1 MSTSPRT
8 DERPYEKGW
17 LTVCIIG
24 SGPRGLSVLE
34 RLAANADE
42 LLPAGVRLRVHLVDP
57 RPGSGRVWRS
67 DQSRHLLMNT
77 VASQVTLF
85 TDGSVTMDGPVR
97 PGPDLGA
104 WAADPDLHGGASPA
118 GEEVPGPDG
127 YPTRALYGRY
137 LEWVL
142 RTVVRRSAA
151 DIRTHPARA
160 VRLDADTTA
169 AGRDRVTLDDGTV
182 LSGLDA
188 VVLAQGHLPVSP
200 TPAEAALARFAARR
214 GLHYLPPG
222 NPADARLDGIAPGE
236 PVLLRGLGLNFFD
249 HMALLTEGRGGAYEA
264 KDAGLVYHRCGR
276 EPVLYAGSRRG
287 VPHQARG
294 ENQKGAHGRH
304 LPLVLTP
311 ATVARLRRGPRRPRF
326 RRDIW
331 PLVSQ
336 EVETVYYAALLRAD
350 GRTGAAAR
358 LLERSAAGPW
368 TPYDRDRLLDALGV
382 PTGRRWD
389 WERVA
394 RPCGEAVFADRAA
407 FNGRLLEHLRRD
419 VAEAEAGN
427 VDGPYKAALDVLRD
441 LRNEV
446 RLLVDHGG
454 ISGADYRDELSARYG
469 PLNAYLSIGPPP
481 RRIREAIALIE
492 AGVLTVLG
500 PGAEF
505 GADETTGR
513 FTARSPRVGG
523 GVVQARALIEARL
536 PEPDV
541 ARTEDP
547 LLGYLHAT
555 GQCVP
560 YVIGDGRGAYRTG
573 GIAVTERPYH
583 LVDAAGAAH
592 ERRFA
597 YGVPT
602 EGVHWVT
609 AAGIRPGVDSVILG
623 DSDAMARAVLGLARG
638 AGRHHDTLTRS
649 AT

>member
-1 MSTSPRT
+1 MSTSART
-8 DERPYEKGW
+8 DEHGDGERW
-17 LTVCIIG
+17 LTVCVIG

-57 RPGSGRVWRS
+57 RPGSGQVWRS

-85 TDGSVTMDGPVR
+85 TDDSVTMDGPVR
-97 PGPDLGA
+97 PGPSLA
-104 WAADPDLHGGASPA
+104 EWAADPALHGGASPA
-118 GEEVPGPDG
+118 GDEVPGPDG

-142 RTVVRRSAA
+142 RGVVRRGPA

-160 VRLDADTTA
+160 VRLDADTS
-169 AGRDRVTLDDGTV
+169 AGGLDRVTLDDGTV

-200 TPAEAALARFAARR
+200 APAEAAFARFAARR
-214 GLHYLPPG
+214 GLCYLPPG
-222 NPADARLDGIAPGE
+222 NPAEARLDGIEPGE

-249 HMALLTEGRGGAYEA
+249 HMALLTEGRGGVYEA
-264 KDAGLVYHRCGR
+264 KDAGLVYHRSGR

-287 VPHQARG
+287 VPYQARG

-311 ATVARLRRGPRRPRF
+311 AAVARLRRGPRRPRF
-326 RRDIW
+326 RCDIW

-336 EVETVYYAALLRAD
+336 EVETVYYAALLRAG
-350 GRTGAAAR
+350 GRPEAAAR
-358 LLERSAAGPW
+358 LLERSASGPW
-368 TPYDRDRLLDALGV
+368 TPYDRDRLLDVLGV
-382 PTGRRWD
+382 PAGRRWD
-389 WERVA
+389 WDRVA
-394 RPCGEAVFADRAA
+394 RPCADRVFADRAA
-407 FNGRLLEHLRRD
+407 FTGWLLEHLRRD
-419 VAEAEAGN
+419 VAEAHAGN

-454 ISGADYRDELSARYG
+454 ISGADYRDELTARYG

-505 GADETTGR
+505 GADEAAGR

-523 GVVQARALIEARL
+523 DAVHARAFIDARL

-541 ARTEDP
+541 VRTEDP
-547 LLGYLHAT
+547 LLGYLYAT

-560 YVIGDGRGAYRTG
+560 YVIDDERGPYRTG

-583 LVDAAGAAH
+583 VIDATGAAH

-609 AAGIRPGVDSVILG
+609 AAGARPGVDSVILG
-623 DSDAMARAVLGLARG
+623 DSDAMARGILRLARG
-638 AGRHHDTLTRS
+638 ADRRFDSLTRS
-649 AT
+649 TT

>member
-1 MSTSPRT
+1 MSTSAPT
-8 DERPYEKGW
+8 DAGSPGDGW
-17 LTVCIIG
+17 WTVCIVG

-57 RPGSGRVWRS
+57 RPGSGQVWRS
-67 DQSRHLLMNT
+67 DQSELLLMNT

-85 TDGSVTMDGPVR
+85 TDDSVTMDGPVR
-97 PGPDLGA
+97 PGPSLAA
-104 WAADPDLHGGASPA
+104 WAAAA
-118 GEEVPGPDG
+118 GEEGPGPDA

-142 RTVVRRSAA
+142 RSVVRRTPA
-151 DIRTHPARA
+151 DVRTHAARA
-160 VRLDADTTA
+160 VRLDADPDACA

-200 TPAEAALARFAARR
+200 TPAEAAFARFAARR
-214 GLHYLPPG
+214 GLFYLPPG
-222 NPADARLDGIAPGE
+222 NPAEAGLDGIGAGE

-249 HMALLTEGRGGAYEA
+249 HMSLLTEGRGGVFEA
-264 KDAGLVYHRCGR
+264 KDAGLVYHRSGR

-287 VPHQARG
+287 VPYQARG

-304 LPLVLTP
+304 VPLVLTP
-311 ATVARLRRGPRRPRF
+311 AVLDRLRRKPGLTF

-336 EVETVYYAALLRAD
+336 EVESVYYAALLRAD
-350 GRTGAAAR
+350 GRPRAAAR
-358 LLERSAAGPW
+358 LLALSASGPW
-368 TPYDRDRLLDALGV
+368 TAYARDRLLDALGV
-382 PTGRRWD
+382 PPGRRWD

-394 RPCGEAVFADRAA
+394 RPCADRVFDDRAE
-407 FNGRLLEHLRRD
+407 FTGWLLEHLRRD
-419 VAEAEAGN
+419 VAEARAGN

-454 ISGADYRDELSARYG
+454 ISGADYRDELTGSYG

-481 RRIREAIALIE
+481 RRIQEAIALIE

-505 GADETTGR
+505 AADEAAGR
-513 FTARSPRVGG
+513 FTARSPRVGEG
-523 GVVQARALIEARL
+523 AVHARAFIEARL

-541 ARTEDP
+541 VRTGDP
-547 LLGYLHAT
+547 LLGYLYAT
-555 GQCVP
+555 GQCTP
-560 YVIGDGRGAYRTG
+560 YVIDDERGPYRTG
-573 GIAVTERPYH
+573 GIAVTQRPYRII
-583 LVDAAGAAH
+583 DAAGAPH

-609 AAGIRPGVDSVILG
+609 AAGARPGVDSVILG
-623 DSDAMARAVLGLARG
+623 DSDAMARSILGLAHGAADRG
-638 AGRHHDTLTRS
+638 RPFDTLTRS
-649 AT
+649 T